1 MKITEAKII
10 SGLIKKEN
18 RLKAVE
24 ASGFIAILK
33 EEGKCNSELVNDVN
47 QYIEML
53 GVLYRNFQD
62 LSVAQIQKK
71 INPIE
76 SKDFA
81 RLIKF
86 HVEIN
91 SLVDLAKEKL

>member
-1 MKITEAKII
+1 MKSTEAKII
-10 SGLIKKEN
+10 TGLLKKEN

-24 ASGFIAILK
+24 ASGFIAMLK
-33 EEGKCNSELVNDVN
+33 EEGKCNSDLVTDVN
-47 QYIEML
+47 HYIEML
-53 GVLYRNFQD
+53 GILYRNFQD
-62 LSVAQIQKK
+62 LSIAQIQKK

-91 SLVDLAKEKL
+91 ALVDLAK